1 MKDRISVP
9 KFFSCAVSQLASLCV
24 VSNGSLKDLQMN
36 NSLEIAAVEIHC
48 LKKKDSGCSAQVL
61 TETSIW
67 ICVSS
72 ASVCGESLIVP
83 KCWDRDIKE
92 NEKKCISHHPTSINC
107 GCRDKDR
114 FMSSLDLIYLDEPRG
129 KSKLFFIIH
138 KMFYS
143 IEAKC
148 ISRNLENQCSW
159 SAIIF

>member
-1 MKDRISVP
+1 MKDWIFVA
-9 KFFSCAVSQLASLCV
+9 KFFSCAVSELASLCV

-61 TETSIW
+61 TETGIW

-92 NEKKCISHHPTSINC
+92 NEKNVFLITPPALIVDVEIKKDLCHH
-107 GCRDKDR
+107 
-114 FMSSLDLIYLDEPRG
+114 
-129 KSKLFFIIH
+129 
-138 KMFYS
+138 
-143 IEAKC
+143 
-148 ISRNLENQCSW
+148 
-159 SAIIF
+159 